1 MRFRTLFVALSIAVV
16 GPVLAAAP
24 LVIHEWG
31 TITTIHD
38 SAGVPAT
45 GINRIDESEVLPDFV
60 HRFEPEATRQ
70 NPKLTLGKSPRVPGR
85 PDVTMRLET
94 PVIYFYPPPRAAYPN
109 AIDISVQFRGGV
121 LNEFYPDAAAS
132 VAVDEERIADK
143 AAAGLIKPWD
153 GNVLN
158 NYVRGSLKWQGLRL
172 HDSVV
177 APLTNNPAWT
187 APREVHAASV
197 YSPSA
202 GEGEHYV
209 FYRGVAHL
217 DALLQTKLSGNT
229 LKLNAPA
236 QLNWLDSP
244 EVTLTHV
251 WFADIRA
258 DGKIAFRAPGAV
270 TLRKDGLGKN
280 VARLRRFADADYQ
293 DATALRE
300 SLKRALIARG
310 LFADEA
316 AAMLNTWKLSYFEK
330 PGLRVFYMVPR
341 EWTDYF
347 LPLEFSVPAQVTRV
361 IVGRID
367 LR

>member
-1 MRFRTLFVALSIAVV
+1 MRFQTLFAALSSAVV

-38 SAGVPAT
+38 SAGVPVS

-60 HRFEPEATRQ
+60 HEFEPEATRD
-70 NPKLTLGKSPRVPGR
+70 NPKLKLGKSPLVPGR

-94 PVIYFYPPPRAAYPN
+94 PVIYFYPPPGAAFSA

-121 LNEFYPDAAAS
+121 LNEYYPDAVAA
-132 VAVDEERIADK
+132 VAVDEDRIAAK
-143 AAAGLIKPWD
+143 TAAGLIKPWD
-153 GNVLN
+153 GSVLD

-177 APLTNNPAWT
+177 APLTNNPVWT
-187 APREVHAASV
+187 APREVHSASV

-217 DALLQTKLSGNT
+217 DALLQTKLSGHS
-229 LKLNAPA
+229 LSLNAPA

-258 DGKIAFRAPGAV
+258 DRKIAFRAPCAV
-270 TLRKDGLGKN
+270 ILRKDGLGKN
-280 VARLRRFADADYQ
+280 LARLKRFADADYQ
-293 DATALRE
+293 DATALRQ
-300 SLKRALIARG
+300 SLKSALIARG

-316 AAMLNTWKLSYFEK
+316 AALLNTWKLSYFEK
-330 PGLRVFYMVPR
+330 PGLRVFYLVPR